1 MNKST
6 NAFLFYLTI
15 LSLYVLVIIL
25 FLLTPIKNSYDFVIR
40 ICALLGFTSMFVA
53 SIMSPFMVQIY
64 KYFGKSF
71 IKLHH
76 FFSIM
81 GLILVTIHPIAFA
94 LSKMDIAIFV
104 PVFYPFY
111 DFWLLAGRPALILIY
126 IAVAAGILRK
136 KIPKYWKQIHFL
148 NYVALFFG
156 LIHGILIGTD
166 FKNPAIL
173 ILFSLMT
180 ICAFCG
186 LIYKRYLLFK
196 RKKNKTKQG

>member
-1 MNKST
+1 MNKRANT
-6 NAFLFYLTI
+6 IGFYLII
-15 LSLYVLVIIL
+15 LSLYLLVIIL
-25 FLLTPIKNSYDFVIR
+25 FLMTPIKDSYDFIIR
-40 ICALLGFTSMFVA
+40 ICALLGFTSIFVA
-53 SIMSPFMVQIY
+53 IIMTPFMVQIY

-76 FFSIM
+76 FFSIL
-81 GLILVTIHPIAFA
+81 GLIFVTAHPIAFA
-94 LSKMDIAIFV
+94 IYQMNVAVFV

-126 IAVAAGILRK
+126 VAVLAGLLRK
-136 KIPKYWKQIHFL
+136 KIPNYWKQIHFL

-173 ILFSLMT
+173 ILFSIMT

-186 LIYKRYLLFK
+186 LIYKRYAIYK
-196 RKKNKTKQG
+196 RKKNTKN